1 MTPKLLD
8 LRHLQSAT
16 GPKGASK
23 VSKGALV
30 MRNPAAVDCLGAHQM
45 AVMLGTAPY
54 QVKAAGGDR
63 DLARH
68 RRALN
73 VHAHVSAFTDGT
85 FVAAYPLL
93 AYVFHGNGMN
103 PHSIGVETEGLYN
116 GAPGGKGAEPSDLT
130 IETTRAACTWIVE
143 QAARE
148 GATIRFVE
156 AHRQHA
162 KSRRG
167 DPGWRLWQAVYVD
180 HCEGR
185 LGLKPRPD
193 ATTRDGLRIPKI
205 WDPRCSAA
213 Y

>member
-1 MTPKLLD
+1 MTPTFLD
-8 LRHLQSAT
+8 LRPLQSAA
-16 GPKGASK
+16 GPKGAGK
-23 VSKGALV
+23 VWNGRLV
-30 MRNPAAVDCLGAHQM
+30 MRDPSTVVALGAHQM
-45 AVMLGTAPY
+45 AVTLGTAPY

-85 FVAAYPLL
+85 FVVAYPLL
-93 AYVFHGNGMN
+93 AYLHHGNGCN
-103 PHSIGVETEGLYN
+103 AYSIGVETEGLYN
-116 GAPGGKGAEPSDLT
+116 GAPGGKGVEPTDLT

-167 DPGWRLWQAVYVD
+167 DPGWRLWRAVYID

-185 LGLKPRPD
+185 LGLKPRD
-193 ATTRDGLRIPKI
+193 VTTRDGLRIPKV
-205 WDPRCSAA
+205 WDPRQTAA